1 MRCTPPPL
9 PLTAADRSDRLDELR
24 DSVQE
29 VTIAHEVRRRRG
41 QPDGAASRASVGAVN
56 VVFVQYG
63 ADVVVD
69 AFPTRSRFTATVPL
83 GPMGVTMGPAV
94 RDATMRAGFALSAD
108 EHTVMRP
115 DPLAGALVLATGMG
129 RLEEQLV
136 TMTGTPARTRLRFL
150 DPDQPAAAPP
160 GLLDATWRLVCRT
173 IVESGGRP
181 APIVERTL
189 EEQLL
194 TALLLSLPH
203 TGTADLLAAPPVAPT
218 TAVDRAMEW
227 IEDHLDE
234 PLTVSDVAAAAGLST
249 RQLQEVFR
257 RQRGVSPM
265 EVVRDLRLTRAHAQL
280 RGSTS
285 VGDVAHACGFGHL
298 SRFASAYRDRFGELP
313 SETLQRRR

>member
-150 DPDQPAAAPP
+150 DPDQGDPPRGGRGPPGWRVPWPPPGPAALP
-160 GLLDATWRLVCRT
+160 G
-173 IVESGGRP
+173 
-181 APIVERTL
+181 
-189 EEQLL
+189 
-194 TALLLSLPH
+194 
-203 TGTADLLAAPPVAPT
+203 APPVAPT